1 VKTIDV
7 LDLDGLGPDG
17 ARALVSEC
25 EITGTQT
32 LFTRNDRGVAILVS
46 YDEYLALRETIDIV
60 NDSLLYACIETAEE
74 EGRTG
79 KVLLVED
86 LFDVE

>member
-1 VKTIDV
+1 MKTIDV
-7 LDLDGLGPDG
+7 LDLDDG

-32 LFTRNDRGVAILVS
+32 LFTRNDRPVAILAS
-46 YDEYLALRETIDIV
+46 YDEYLALRETIDIM
-60 NDSLLYACIETAEE
+60 NEPLLYARIETAEE